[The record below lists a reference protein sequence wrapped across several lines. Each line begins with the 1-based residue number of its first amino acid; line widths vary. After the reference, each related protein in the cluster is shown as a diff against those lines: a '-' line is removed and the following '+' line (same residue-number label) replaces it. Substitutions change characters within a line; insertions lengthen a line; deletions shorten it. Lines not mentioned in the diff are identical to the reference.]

1 MTMSQFGLRPKLD
14 KVWEYISQMCY
25 VISFQMFFYF
35 GHKNEHEFI
44 DEEEIYK
51 SRKNGNS

>member
-1 MTMSQFGLRPKLD
+1 MQLIMTMSQFGLRPKLD

-44 DEEEIYK
+44 DEEEI
-51 SRKNGNS
+51 